1 MRVLIFIAMIGMAAS
16 GAVAQDA
23 SEPVVDKCAQSET
36 WFNAAVQARLD
47 GDSIGKVRRNLRK
60 DMDRTAAEQ
69 LADFVFSLPQELLT
83 PEVGKA
89 ARAQCEAL

>member
-1 MRVLIFIAMIGMAAS
+1 MRVLAFIAVLGLTTS
-16 GAVAQDA
+16 GAFAQK
-23 SEPVVDKCAQSET
+23 VDSCAQTEA

-47 GDSIGKVRRNLRK
+47 GDRKAKVRRTLTK
-60 DMDRTAAEQ
+60 EMGRTAAEQ
-69 LADFVFSLPQELLT
+69 LADFVFALPEEQLN